1 MCRYGL
7 EMSRFWV
14 FMKLLLVLLVVFL
27 LVGCGGKTVK
37 YYDDPS
43 NPDLVTRIETDTS
56 FWASENYLAY
66 LEAEER
72 DRAAHE
78 RMAAKAIADLVASF
92 NATEFATP
100 TEKVLASII
109 LRQDIRDVSTY
120 RGTGRAPP
128 HTMVDQNWP
137 AWGQLFTQWG
147 LIALGGGID
156 YERNDSPGN
165 TIKGD
170 RNIFIYKSDLG
181 TGAGSRG
188 QFYLGDYAPI
198 DAASTGHASSLSL
211 DASRPYEYNY
221 DASRQTIQ
229 TWTDSPTEKDGGLF

>member
-1 MCRYGL
+1 MFRYGL
-7 EMSRFWV
+7 EMSRFWA

-27 LVGCGGKTVK
+27 LVGCGGTTRYVLDKDGNAVE
-37 YYDDPS
+37 
-43 NPDLVTRIETDTS
+43 RIEERS
-56 FWASENYLAY
+56 FWASENLAMHY
-66 LEAEER
+66 EAEALAR
-72 DRAAHE
+72 SSHE
-78 RMAAKAIADLVASF
+78 RSFDKVSALLVASH
-92 NATEFATP
+92 NATPYQTVVERT
-100 TEKVLASII
+100 LAEIL
-109 LRQDIRDVSTY
+109 LRQQLQELATY
-120 RGTGRAPP
+120 RSTSGPP
-128 HTMVDQNWP
+128 PRTMVDQNWP

-229 TWTDSPTEKDGGLF
+229 TWTDSPVEKDGGLF